1 MNDTRND
8 ILNSCLK
15 YFLQHGIRKMSNE
28 KLVSLLGI
36 STKTVYKHFKNKE
49 KLLEAVLHLY
59 HDQKYELLQNLP
71 KGQDAVCLL
80 FDIWRMAL
88 ETEPNTGKTF
98 FQDLGYYYPRLS
110 RKVELSISK
119 KFSGKFI
126 EIIEQGI
133 EEGVIRDDINPEVVL
148 EGIYALYVSIARSQ
162 QYKDVQVPLIELMIN
177 TIGVYF
183 RGFCTEAG
191 IESLDEH
198 MKKVR
203 ASYNHQPPRKK
214 REAIHS

>member
-71 KGQDAVCLL
+71 TGHDAVCLL

-88 ETEPNTGKTF
+88 ETEPNSGKMF
-98 FQDLGYYYPRLS
+98 FQDLGYYYPKLS

-133 EEGVIRDDINPEVVL
+133 EEGVIRDDINP
-148 EGIYALYVSIARSQ
+148 
-162 QYKDVQVPLIELMIN
+162 
-177 TIGVYF
+177 
-183 RGFCTEAG
+183 
-191 IESLDEH
+191 
-198 MKKVR
+198 
-203 ASYNHQPPRKK
+203 
-214 REAIHS
+214 